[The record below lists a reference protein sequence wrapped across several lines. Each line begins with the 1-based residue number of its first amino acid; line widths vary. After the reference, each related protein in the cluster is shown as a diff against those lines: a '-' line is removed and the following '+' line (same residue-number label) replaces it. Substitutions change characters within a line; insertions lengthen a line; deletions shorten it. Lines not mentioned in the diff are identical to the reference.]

1 MRYKVKKDIMYAVKK
16 VNRDLLDASDSQALP
31 LCAYEKATEIV
42 KKEIQA
48 KCQGWLDQIAAFQI
62 YYEELQH
69 MEKTLGITLA

>member
-1 MRYKVKKDIMYAVKK
+1 MILYAVKE
-16 VNRDLLDASDSQALP
+16 VNGGVLVASDTQALP
-31 LCAYEKATEIV
+31 LSAYEKATEIV

-69 MEKTLGITLA
+69 METTMGITLA